1 MNTNTTTNESTDAS
15 PEPRSSRR
23 NLLRLAGAAAVG
35 GAATA
40 LIGGGSAEAASVA
53 WMTEVNTNT
62 TVTTSLTSSAIAS
75 LSVSNTSTS
84 SAGTALFGAA
94 KAHGTGVRG
103 YVDASAEADAYGV
116 WGEVGATKGYGVVA
130 TGGSSQL
137 RLSPKFSQGTPVT
150 NTGLHGALHA
160 NATGLFYCLTGDA
173 TSGDTWTTLADS
185 ASSGVLHAVGPW
197 RVYDS
202 RKAAPGPQGP
212 LTSGN
217 MRAIS
222 VKDARDVNTGAV
234 TVPDVVWAGA
244 KAIAYNVTVVNT
256 VGSNGFLAINMG
268 DNTTVTASAINWS
281 APNLTLANASLVRLN
296 NSREIMVICGG
307 SSTSCHFIIDVV
319 GFYR

>member
-1 MNTNTTTNESTDAS
+1 MTIDTTTTTTDAA
-15 PEPRSSRR
+15 PAEVRSSRR

-35 GAATA
+35 GAATTLLA
-40 LIGGGSAEAASVA
+40 SGSADAASVA

-62 TVTTSLTSSAIAS
+62 TVVTTLSSSASRS
-75 LSVSNTSTS
+75 LVVNNTN
-84 SAGTALFGAA
+84 GTGEAVLGVA
-94 KAHGTGVRG
+94 KTNGTGVRG
-103 YVDASAEADAYGV
+103 AVDASAGPDAYGV
-116 WGEVGATKGYGVVA
+116 WGDVLSNVGFGVVA
-130 TGGSSQL
+130 SGGSSQL
-137 RLSPKFSQGTPVT
+137 RLLPNAGFGLPVT
-150 NTGLHGALHA
+150 STDKRGALHV
-160 NATGLFYCLTGDA
+160 NATGLFFCATGDA
-173 TSGDTWTTLADS
+173 ANGDTWTTLADS

>member
-1 MNTNTTTNESTDAS
+1 MNENTTTNESTDAS
-15 PEPRSSRR
+15 VEPRSSRR

-35 GAATA
+35 GAATTLLA
-40 LIGGGSAEAASVA
+40 SGSADAASVA

-62 TVTTSLTSSAIAS
+62 TAVTTLTSSASRGLFVKNTNPSGEAVLAIAT
-75 LSVSNTSTS
+75 SN
-84 SAGTALFGAA
+84 
-94 KAHGTGVRG
+94 GTGVHG
-103 YVDASAEADAYGV
+103 AVDASAGPAAYGV
-116 WGEVGATKGYGVVA
+116 WGDVAADVGYGVVA
-130 TGGSSQL
+130 SGGSSQL
-137 RLSPKFSQGTPVT
+137 LLDPNAG
-150 NTGLHGALHA
+150 TGLPLTSTGNRGSLHV
-160 NATGLFYCLTGDA
+160 NATGLFFSVAGDA
-173 TSGDTWTTLADS
+173 TNGDTWTTLADS

-234 TVPDVVWAGA
+234 TVGDVVWAGA

-281 APNLTLANASLVRLN
+281 ASNLTLANASLVRLN

>member
-1 MNTNTTTNESTDAS
+1 MNASTTTNESTDATV
-15 PEPRSSRR
+15 EPRSSRR

-35 GAATA
+35 GAATTLLA
-40 LIGGGSAEAASVA
+40 SGSADAASVA

-62 TVTTSLTSSAIAS
+62 SVTTSLTSAAGRTLAIYNSHSTGDAVYGSA
-75 LSVSNTSTS
+75 
-84 SAGTALFGAA
+84 
-94 KAHGTGVRG
+94 KKDGTGVHG
-103 YVDASAEADAYGV
+103 YVDATATSSAFGV
-116 WGEVGATKGYGVVA
+116 FGEVSGSNGFGVVA
-130 TGGSSQL
+130 AGGSSQL
-137 RLSPKFSQGTPVT
+137 WLAPNNGAELPVT
-150 NTGLHGALHA
+150 STGMRGMLRVNETGLYFG
-160 NATGLFYCLTGDA
+160 ATGD
-173 TSGDTWTTLADS
+173 SVNGDTWTTLADS

-212 LTSGN
+212 LASGS

-234 TVPDVVWAGA
+234 TVADVVWAGA

-296 NSREIMVICGG
+296 NSRQIMVICGG